1 MKLVF
6 DGDDRVRVA
15 APAPHV
21 REVLAEPV
29 ELLAMFGDLLDPSS
43 RPHRWVGPELQAGPR
58 SLVAAVDVQVATP
71 AVERVVVRGR
81 PVPGYTPATL
91 DIDLVV
97 DGDEHARLA
106 WAWRFRIDVP
116 GPQVLARTLR
126 PVVTRSSRRT
136 TREIRERLR
145 DRFGDSELT

>member
-15 APAPHV
+15 TPAPEVHD
-21 REVLAEPV
+21 VLADPG

-43 RPHRWVGPELQAGPR
+43 RPHRWVGPELHAGQR
-58 SLVAAVDVQVATP
+58 LLVAAVDVEVATP
-71 AVERVVVRGR
+71 ADDRVVVRGR
-81 PVPGYTPATL
+81 PTPGYAPATL

-97 DGDEHARLA
+97 AGDEGRARLA
-106 WAWRFRIDVP
+106 WTWQFGIDVP
-116 GPQVLARTLR
+116 GPQMLARTLR

-136 TREIRERLR
+136 TREIRDRLR
-145 DRFGDSELT
+145 HRFGTA